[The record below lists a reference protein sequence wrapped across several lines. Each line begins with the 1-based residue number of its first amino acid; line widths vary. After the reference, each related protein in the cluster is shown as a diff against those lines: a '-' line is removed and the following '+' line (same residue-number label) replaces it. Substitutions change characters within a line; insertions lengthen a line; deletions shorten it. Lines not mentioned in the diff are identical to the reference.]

1 MTFSQRV
8 KNQICELADDQ
19 ICCQQALMFGILFFS
34 RGYVKDTI
42 SFHTENKAVAYIFAT
57 ALAELTGASVSITTP
72 LQKTDV
78 KRRLYT
84 VLMEDEQ
91 DKEMVL
97 SYISEQYDE
106 ILKRVQK
113 QKCCKRAFITGAFL
127 IAGTIIDPEKEYHLE
142 FSFTNEETAKVLYT
156 VLKSANIAP
165 RSINRRGD
173 TVLYYKNSEEIEE
186 LLTLMGA
193 VESTFELMNLKIEKD
208 MRNKVNRIMNCENA
222 NVDKTI
228 KAAVDQINAI
238 NIFIENHGF
247 YSIPQ
252 ELREIA
258 RVRLDNPQMSLSEM
272 CKVLPF
278 PISRSTLSRKL
289 KKLSMINEEYEK

>member
-42 SFHTENKAVAYIFAT
+42 SFHTENKSVAYIFAT
-57 ALAELTGASVSITTP
+57 ALAELTGVSVSITTP
-72 LQKTDV
+72 LQKETA
-78 KRRLYT
+78 KRRLHT

-91 DKEMVL
+91 DKDMVL
-97 SYISEQYDE
+97 SYINEQQQE
-106 ILKRVQK
+106 ILKRVKK
-113 QKCCKRAFITGAFL
+113 QQCCRKAFVTGAFL
-127 IAGTIIDPEKEYHLE
+127 ISGTVIDPEKEYHLE
-142 FSFTNEETAKVLYT
+142 FSFHNESTANVLCD
-156 VLKSANIAP
+156 VLTSAKLPP
-165 RSINRRGD
+165 RVIHRRGD

-186 LLTLMGA
+186 LLTVMGA

-228 KAAVDQINAI
+228 KAAMDQIALINAYVQK
-238 NIFIENHGF
+238 HGF
-247 YSIPQ
+247 YSIPE

-258 RVRLDNPQMSLSEM
+258 RVRLDNPEMSLSEM
-272 CKVLPF
+272 CGELAI
-278 PISRSTLSRKL
+278 PISRSTLNRKL
-289 KKLSMINEEYEK
+289 KKLCALEE